1 MWVAPLGSRLPPYPR
16 IMDEELT
23 IRARY
28 RGIIAREGRSTAP
41 VHPDDRRSYDDPE
54 TSPPPSRPRRR
65 SRKRRASRPAVCPGR
80 FRPRGAPATAQGGRG
95 EAQTAT
101 TPTAALPK
109 AQAADSHPA
118 VGEERPRRRLTA
130 EEPAG
135 SRQLRRAG
143 QPRPRRTHPP
153 GGGAAGSG
161 TAAVP
166 GPIQAEG
173 QSCTCTFLVAALM
186 LQTLTA
192 HPAGLGRLRVGVAT
206 AQVTDRH
213 ASLQASGRAQ
223 GSLPSGDREALAL
236 EAVEDLYGAGG
247 RKRRGKAV
255 NACDAPTSVG
265 GNSAGGL
272 PCRRAGSRTPSGCGS
287 FARAGAWR
295 GSCPKLSSY
304 TYAPTGFR

>member
-1 MWVAPLGSRLPPYPR
+1 MWVAPLGSRLPPYPC

-28 RGIIAREGRSTAP
+28 RGIVAREGRSTAP
-41 VHPDDRRSYDDPE
+41 IHPDDRRSYDDPE

-153 GGGAAGSG
+153 GGGAAGSSG

-166 GPIQAEG
+166 GPTQAEG
-173 QSCTCTFLVAALM
+173 QSCTAPALFSLLLPLPWLWALPRPRWPPPLVSSLSRVSGCFIRFAALYQLAVCRPKM
-186 LQTLTA
+186 E
-192 HPAGLGRLRVGVAT
+192 PPPDPPPPPEVLG
-206 AQVTDRH
+206 
-213 ASLQASGRAQ
+213 
-223 GSLPSGDREALAL
+223 P
-236 EAVEDLYGAGG
+236 
-247 RKRRGKAV
+247 
-255 NACDAPTSVG
+255 
-265 GNSAGGL
+265 
-272 PCRRAGSRTPSGCGS
+272 
-287 FARAGAWR
+287 
-295 GSCPKLSSY
+295 
-304 TYAPTGFR
+304 